1 MRGLKIDFAAPA
13 RGGSPIGWV
22 VLAVAC
28 AVTAGV
34 GGVYHR
40 ITQESGAIEARLDAL
55 GILAAETAAPVVL
68 DPARAAQLRKQVE
81 GTHRI
86 VNALEQPWI
95 RLLDDIEA
103 ASVRGI
109 ALLGFDTDADKLN
122 VRLSGEAVD
131 RDTLS
136 RYLERLGAAGSLQE
150 VRLSQ
155 HEWQQRAGSNALR
168 FVVTARW
175 VRPK

>member
-1 MRGLKIDFAAPA
+1 MPELKIDFAAPA
-13 RGGSPIGWV
+13 RRGSPIGWA
-22 VLAVAC
+22 VLAVAS
-28 AVTAGV
+28 AVTVGV
-34 GGVYHR
+34 GVVYHR
-40 ITQESGAIEARLDAL
+40 ISQESGAIEARLDAL
-55 GILAAETAAPVVL
+55 GIVAAEAAAPVAV
-68 DPARAAQLRKQVE
+68 DPARVALLRKQVE

-109 ALLGFDTDADKLN
+109 ALLGFDSDADKLN

-131 RDTLS
+131 RDALS
-136 RYLERLGAAGSLQE
+136 RYLERLGAAASLQE

-175 VRPK
+175 VRSR

>member
-1 MRGLKIDFAAPA
+1 MPALKIDFAAPA
-13 RGGSPIGWV
+13 RRSSPLGWV
-22 VLAVAC
+22 VLALGC
-28 AVTAGV
+28 AVTVVV
-34 GGVYHR
+34 GGIYHR
-40 ITQESGAIEARLDAL
+40 VTGESGAIEARLDAL
-55 GILAAETAAPVVL
+55 GIVAAEAAAPVAV

-86 VNALEQPWI
+86 VTALEQPWI

-109 ALLGFDTDADKLN
+109 ALLGFDSDADKLN

-131 RDTLS
+131 RDALS